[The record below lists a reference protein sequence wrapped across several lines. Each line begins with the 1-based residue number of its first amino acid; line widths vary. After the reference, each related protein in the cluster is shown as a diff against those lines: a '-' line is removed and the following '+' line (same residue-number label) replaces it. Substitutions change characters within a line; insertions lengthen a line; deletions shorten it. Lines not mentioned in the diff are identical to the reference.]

1 MSIVRSPKPIESART
16 RDRIPLSATWWVLGG
31 AISALMMVVTTVH
44 LFREVLHSGCSM
56 PPPGSE
62 GAGTWICGDGLSLV
76 QPIVESGAMTIAV
89 AVIGVLV
96 AARLRNDCAA
106 RIALTALAVGA
117 VTWMLLWTWGAASRV
132 YETVPVGV
140 HPQHYWFSAVGP
152 AAVVAVVA
160 MAVAVVGTL
169 LRGRAARVQLLV
181 AIAGLGVATV
191 LQVGLAPSTLL
202 AMGLLASAR
211 TRMGRG
217 AS

>member
-1 MSIVRSPKPIESART
+1 MSISPSTPSTRTDRT
-16 RDRIPLSATWWVLGG
+16 RDQIPDGAWFWVLGG
-31 AISALMMVVTTVH
+31 AVAALIMVVATVH
-44 LFREVLHSGCSM
+44 LLREELHSGCST

-62 GAGTWICGDGLSLV
+62 GAGTWMCGDGVTLL
-76 QPIVESGAMTIAV
+76 QPVVESGAMTIAV

-117 VTWMLLWTWGAASRV
+117 VTCMLLWTWDAASRV

-191 LQVGLAPSTLL
+191 LQVGLASSTLL